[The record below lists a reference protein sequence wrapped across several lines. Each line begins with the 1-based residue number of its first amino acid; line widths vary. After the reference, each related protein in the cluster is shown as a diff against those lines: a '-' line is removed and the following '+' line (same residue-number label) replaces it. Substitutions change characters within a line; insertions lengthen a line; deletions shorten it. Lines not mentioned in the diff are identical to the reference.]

1 VREAPGLAGRAHDR
15 GRLVAE
21 SFTVTALDTKR
32 GGPDDNEAQA
42 GHLVISSEGADDPL
56 LPTGLDSNRYR
67 VIGNGVASPQSEW
80 IGRRLATYL
89 ENTP

>member
-1 VREAPGLAGRAHDR
+1 M
-15 GRLVAE
+15 
-21 SFTVTALDTKR
+21 S
-32 GGPDDNEAQA
+32 
-42 GHLVISSEGADDPL
+42 DDPL

-89 ENTP
+89 ENTS